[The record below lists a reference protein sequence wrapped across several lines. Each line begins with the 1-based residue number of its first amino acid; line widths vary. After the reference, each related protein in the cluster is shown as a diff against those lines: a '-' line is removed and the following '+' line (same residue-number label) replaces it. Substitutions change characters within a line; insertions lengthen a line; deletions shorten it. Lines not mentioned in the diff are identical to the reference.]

1 MKSFKDILLEK
12 LKVSTS
18 NPVGQDMDYIDN
30 LPLGEEKSNEVAE
43 FLKDHYGDLFTE
55 YRVMKTGN
63 VKLGNFT
70 NQRGIWA
77 DGEFTLA
84 FYKGNYVMRRSSP
97 HYGAIAKMVD
107 EPSFKVFIEKLDKSL
122 TRNGY
127 NIN

>member
-43 FLKDHYGDLFTE
+43 FLKAHYGDLFTE

-84 FYKGNYVMRRSSP
+84 FYRGNYVMRRSTP
-97 HYGAIAKMVD
+97 RYGAVAKMADVPTFAELIAK
-107 EPSFKVFIEKLDKSL
+107 FDKSL
-122 TRNGY
+122 KKNGY
-127 NIN
+127 L

>member
-1 MKSFKDILLEK
+1 MKNLKELIQEK
-12 LKVSTS
+12 LKVSTTNAS
-18 NPVGQDMDYIDN
+18 SLDTDYIDR

-70 NQRGIWA
+70 NQHGVWG

-84 FYKGNYVMRRSSP
+84 FYKGNYVMRRSTP
-97 HYGAIAKMVD
+97 RYGAVAKMADVPTFA
-107 EPSFKVFIEKLDKSL
+107 ELITKFDKTL
-122 TRNGY
+122 KKHGY
-127 NIN
+127 L

>member
-1 MKSFKDILLEK
+1 MKSFKSILLEK
-12 LKVSTS
+12 LKVSTT
-18 NPVGQDMDYIDN
+18 NPIGQDMDYIDS

-70 NQRGIWA
+70 NQHGIWA

-84 FYKGNYVMRRSSP
+84 FYRGNYVMRRSTP
-97 HYGAIAKMVD
+97 RYGAVAKMADVPTFA
-107 EPSFKVFIEKLDKSL
+107 ELITKFDKTL
-122 TRNGY
+122 KKHRY
-127 NIN
+127 L

>member
-1 MKSFKDILLEK
+1 MKSFKSILLEK
-12 LKVSTS
+12 LKVSTT
-18 NPVGQDMDYIDN
+18 NPVGQDMDYIDS

-70 NQRGIWA
+70 NQHGIWA

-84 FYKGNYVMRRSSP
+84 FYRGNYVMRRSTP
-97 HYGAIAKMVD
+97 RYGAVAKMADVPTFT
-107 EPSFKVFIEKLDKSL
+107 ELINKFDKSL
-122 TRNGY
+122 KKHGY
-127 NIN
+127 L

>member
-18 NPVGQDMDYIDN
+18 NSVGQDMDYIDN

-43 FLKDHYGDLFTE
+43 FLKSHYGDLFTE

-70 NQRGIWA
+70 NQHGIWA

-84 FYKGNYVMRRSSP
+84 FYRGNYVMRRSTP
-97 HYGAIAKMVD
+97 RYGAVAKMADVPTFAELIAK
-107 EPSFKVFIEKLDKSL
+107 FDKSL
-122 TRNGY
+122 KKNGY
-127 NIN
+127 L

>member
-1 MKSFKDILLEK
+1 MKSFKNILLEK
-12 LKVSTS
+12 LKISTA

-43 FLKDHYGDLFTE
+43 FLKNYYGDLFTE

-70 NQRGIWA
+70 NPRGIWA

-84 FYKGNYVMRRSSP
+84 FYKGNYVMRRSTP
-97 HYGAIAKMVD
+97 RYGAVAKMADVPTFAELIAK
-107 EPSFKVFIEKLDKSL
+107 FDKSL
-122 TRNGY
+122 KKNGY
-127 NIN
+127 L